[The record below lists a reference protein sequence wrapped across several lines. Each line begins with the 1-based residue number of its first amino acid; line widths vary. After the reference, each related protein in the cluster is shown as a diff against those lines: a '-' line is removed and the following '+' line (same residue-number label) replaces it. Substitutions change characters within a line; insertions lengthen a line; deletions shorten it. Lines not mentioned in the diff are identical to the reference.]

1 MSRPGRLAKLTP
13 IRGRDRVRR
22 LLWRIVRLLMYS
34 PTPVYMHRWRCS
46 VLRAFGANVHE
57 SAFPYPD
64 AKIWAPWNL
73 VMNSGSC
80 LGPNVECYNVALVHL
95 GRDVTVSQRSH
106 LCTASHDYND
116 PKFPLTG
123 APIVISDGAW
133 IAAEAF
139 VGPGVRIGARAVVLA
154 RSVIV
159 NDVEPSAVMGGN
171 PARHVRD
178 RAFNSDKLPRDE
190 TI

>member
-1 MSRPGRLAKLTP
+1 MSRSGQLTKLTQ
-13 IRGRDRVRR
+13 IQGRNRVRR
-22 LLWRIVRLLMYS
+22 LLWGVVRLLIYR

-46 VLRAFGANVHE
+46 VLRAFGATVHE
-57 SAFPYPD
+57 RAFPYPD

-73 VMNSGSC
+73 VMGSGSC
-80 LGPNVECYNVALVHL
+80 LGPNVDCYNVAPVHL
-95 GRDVTVSQRSH
+95 GCDVTVSQRSH

-123 APIVISDGAW
+123 APIVIGDGAW
-133 IAAEAF
+133 IAADAF
-139 VGPGVRIGARAVVLA
+139 VGPGVRIGERAVVLA

-171 PARHVRD
+171 PARHLRD
-178 RAFNSDKLPRDE
+178 RALNSN
-190 TI
+190 TISGDGAT